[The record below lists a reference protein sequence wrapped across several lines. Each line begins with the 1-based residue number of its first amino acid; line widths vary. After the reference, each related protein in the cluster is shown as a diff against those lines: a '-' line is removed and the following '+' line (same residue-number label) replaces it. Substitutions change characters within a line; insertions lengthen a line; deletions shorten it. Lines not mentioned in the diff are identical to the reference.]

1 MIYKLKQ
8 NGKNKT
14 AISNGHDCSE
24 QFAYE
29 TPQKRLLKNEKI
41 NK

>member
-8 NGKNKT
+8 NSKNKT
-14 AISNGHDCSE
+14 AISNGDDCSE

-29 TPQKRLLKNEKI
+29 TPQKRIVKNEKI